1 MGGSNSRIFCSEVS
15 MGCPI
20 YRLNIPWPWH
30 PFPGKDSLIREQG
43 KHHPTFSIPPCKIM
57 LHSSARDK
65 EEIPR
70 SRREGGL
77 HVWEIKQPTIVPPK
91 DCNGIKPTPC
101 RVTIFVVV
109 SISIESH
116 CLADEMSVD
125 VLKAP
130 ILVMVVMDLLPHL
143 LTLLGELRGNVLS
156 VYIELVMERCACLVE
171 G

>member
-1 MGGSNSRIFCSEVS
+1 MTQ
-15 MGCPI
+15 
-20 YRLNIPWPWH
+20 
-30 PFPGKDSLIREQG
+30 PGVD
-43 KHHPTFSIPPCKIM
+43 H
-57 LHSSARDK
+57 DK
-65 EEIPR
+65 
-70 SRREGGL
+70 GGL

-91 DCNGIKPTPC
+91 DYNGIKPTPC
-101 RVTIFVVV
+101 RVMIFVVV